1 MNISISDAKAFRE
14 SIGATHLV
22 VFAVSEDGQ
31 QHVATHGETERH
43 AREAA
48 KAGDK
53 LKSALGWPDDL
64 CMSTPLPRICANCT
78 FYKPDYGTW
87 CFNGWSGDG
96 SRGHCLVEPG
106 VSRVG
111 KEHSCRHFEPK

>member
-1 MNISISDAKAFRE
+1 MNISISEAKAFRE

-31 QHVATHGETERH
+31 QHVATHGETEQH

-53 LKSALGWPDDL
+53 LKSALGWPDDI
-64 CMSTPLPRICANCT
+64 CRSTPLPRICANCT

-106 VSRVG
+106 VTRVG